1 MNQLIRNLQD
11 VKSKLKT
18 KWNKLSDEDID
29 QTKGDVGKIQSHL
42 KRLYGYDEEHA
53 RREFD
58 DFCRAE
64 ELKFDEFA
72 PDSKNLGADP
82 EKQQS
87 ESVTDPVSP
96 GEPIRPRDQKN
107 LQ

>member
-11 VKSKLKT
+11 VKVKLKNR
-18 KWNKLSDEDID
+18 WDKLTDEDID
-29 QTKGDVGKIQSHL
+29 KSQGNVTEIQSNL

-58 DFCRAE
+58 DFSRSE
-64 ELKFDEFA
+64 ELKFDDFN
-72 PDSKNLGADP
+72 PDSNTLGADVDSQKSP
-82 EKQQS
+82 T
-87 ESVTDPVSP
+87 VIDPASP
-96 GEPIRPRDQKN
+96 LAPIMPRDQKD